1 MFLDELRTAR
11 GGNAWLDSYANDLTR
26 CLADLA
32 GLEPVAQSLAMN
44 PHCEV
49 WFDLIGAQC

>member
-1 MFLDELRTAR
+1 MPATMTHTGA
-11 GGNAWLDSYANDLTR
+11 A
-26 CLADLA
+26 LASRHLQSQ
-32 GLEPVAQSLAMN
+32 AQSLAMN